1 MNISLEISLY
11 PFAENYPDDVKLF
24 LEKIYSCQDLKV
36 ETNSMSTIITGDY
49 HQIMALINDEI
60 FRFLE
65 NNKAVFVLKISNG
78 CVI

>member
-11 PFAENYPDDVKLF
+11 PFAEDYPDDVKFF
-24 LEKIYSCQDLKV
+24 LEKIYSRPDLKV
-36 ETNSMSTIITGDY
+36 ETNSMSTIISGDY

-60 FRFLE
+60 FHFFE
-65 NNKAVFVLKISNG
+65 NNKAVFVLKVSNG